1 MNLLDRE
8 YSRNIHF
15 GFVLGLNAFDFS
27 QIQNSGNTV
36 FIPGQ
41 GNAILYADL
50 IHLKMGFNINAIID
64 YRLVTNLDAR
74 FIPGIFF
81 GQRQLDFYRTDTK
94 GLVKSMAIVS
104 NYLEFPVVLK
114 YSANRY
120 TNFRP
125 YILSGL
131 NTRVNLS
138 NTINLSS
145 ERYIALKK
153 IEPFVEVGLGFD
165 FYFDYFRMSTELKV
179 SAGLI
184 NCLDEAEAPGY
195 EYYRKSLKSIRSN
208 TIGVAIN
215 FEL

>member
-15 GFVLGLNAFDFS
+15 GFALGLNAFDFS
-27 QIQNSGNTV
+27 QIRNSGSTV
-36 FIPGQ
+36 YIPGQ
-41 GNAILYADL
+41 GNVILYADL
-50 IHLKMGFNINAIID
+50 IHLKPGFSINAIAD
-64 YRLVTNLDAR
+64 YRLATNFDIR

-81 GQRQLDFYRTDTK
+81 GQRQLDFYRRDTK
-94 GLVKSMAIVS
+94 GLVKSMPVTS
-104 NYLEFPVVLK
+104 NYLEFPVVVK
-114 YSANRY
+114 YSADRY

-125 YILSGL
+125 YILAGL

-138 NTINLSS
+138 STINMDS
-145 ERYIALKK
+145 ERYIELAKL
-153 IEPFVEVGLGFD
+153 EPFVETGLGFD
-165 FYFDYFRMSTELKV
+165 FYFDYFRMGLEFKF

-184 NCLDEAEAPGY
+184 NCLNKTEATGY

-208 TIGVAIN
+208 TIGFTVS